1 MHVFPPIFKIEKFGG
16 IKNDTISLSIDP
28 ANVPTTTCGN
38 GCAVNLKGGRLL
50 EENYGINSTVS
61 KCGSYLSY
69 STIQRLSTSV
79 NYLQEDAKKL
89 YENLKA
95 ILRYFAMSPKST
107 ELLNNA
113 LDALEITM
121 YMNLIGFQL
130 EWLVF

>member
-1 MHVFPPIFKIEKFGG
+1 MV
-16 IKNDTISLSIDP
+16 SIP
-28 ANVPTTTCGN
+28 
-38 GCAVNLKGGRLL
+38 
-50 EENYGINSTVS
+50 VS